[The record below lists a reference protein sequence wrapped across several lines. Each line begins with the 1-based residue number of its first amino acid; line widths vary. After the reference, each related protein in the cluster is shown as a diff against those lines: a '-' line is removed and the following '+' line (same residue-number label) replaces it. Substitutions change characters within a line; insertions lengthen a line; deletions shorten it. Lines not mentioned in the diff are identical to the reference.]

1 VTSVRL
7 HGDAP
12 VTRSTAREA
21 RHVSSGFA
29 TTVNGK
35 PLGDGQPVETS
46 GMGDAHCCKV
56 ARIADEYDLR
66 APSRFDGDHDAY
78 LVARWTGTDRLEP
91 TGVRPL
97 TDWVNKRV
105 VRTVYRRH
113 DRSDTDVRVD
123 AEYEALVGDDVPAH
137 ERADVVADL
146 EADGIDPESL
156 VGDCIGKSTL
166 DRHLK
171 DCLDASKSDPDEAS
185 DGDWETD
192 GVAYARSSFQTRVE
206 SALASLDDKA
216 RLPGAGDAV
225 LETPVL
231 LACPHCPTRVDLD
244 TALDRGYVCAD
255 HLGAASGHDA
265 GPDATE

>member
-1 VTSVRL
+1 
-7 HGDAP
+7 
-12 VTRSTAREA
+12 
-21 RHVSSGFA
+21 
-29 TTVNGK
+29 
-35 PLGDGQPVETS
+35 
-46 GMGDAHCCKV
+46 MGDAHCCKV
-56 ARIADEYDLR
+56 DRIVDEYDLR

-97 TDWVNKRV
+97 TEWLNKRV
-105 VRTVYRRH
+105 FRAVYRRH

-123 AEYEALVGDDVPAH
+123 AEYEAVVGDDVPAH

-156 VGDCIGKSTL
+156 VGDCVGKSTL

-171 DCLDASKSDPDEAS
+171 NCLDASKADPSEAS
-185 DGDWETD
+185 DGDWEAD
-192 GVAYARSSFQTRVE
+192 GVEYARSVFQNRVE
-206 SALASLDDKA
+206 RALDSLDGKD

-231 LACPHCPTRVDLD
+231 LACPHCPTRVRLD

-255 HLGAASGHDA
+255 HLGATTVADA
-265 GPDATE
+265 EE